1 VKASK
6 INENLSIRQAVLLH
20 DISPQSIIN
29 HLKNEKTPA
38 SDRHASYRKL
48 TPIEE
53 KVLAQ
58 HILRIYES
66 GYPLLLLF
74 FFKFESTWSL

>member
-1 VKASK
+1 MKAYK
-6 INENLSIRQAVLLH
+6 NNENLSIRQAALLH

-53 KVLAQ
+53 KVL
-58 HILRIYES
+58 
-66 GYPLLLLF
+66 
-74 FFKFESTWSL
+74 T

>member
-1 VKASK
+1 MKAYK
-6 INENLSIRQAVLLH
+6 NNENLSIRQAALFH

-29 HLKNEKTPA
+29 YFKNGKTPA
-38 SDRHASYRKL
+38 SDRHASYRKF

-58 HILRIYES
+58 YI
-66 GYPLLLLF
+66 F
-74 FFKFESTWSL
+74 